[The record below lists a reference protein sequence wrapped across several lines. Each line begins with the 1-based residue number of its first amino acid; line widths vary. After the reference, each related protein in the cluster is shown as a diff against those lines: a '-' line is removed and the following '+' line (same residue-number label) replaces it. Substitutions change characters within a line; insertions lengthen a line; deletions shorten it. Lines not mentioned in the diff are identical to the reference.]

1 MELFN
6 EALTKV
12 LGMIE
17 EAPTEVLEILDK
29 TNKWIN
35 TRRIWGPKTC
45 TRRSETNVPVKIVWE
60 SKTMKMK
67 L

>member
-35 TRRIWGPKTC
+35 TRRIWGPKT
-45 TRRSETNVPVKIVWE
+45 SDEEK
-60 SKTMKMK
+60 
-67 L
+67 